1 MTVVTDVHQ
10 DADALT
16 LTITSV
22 FGHPP
27 AHVWQA
33 WENPRLLERWWGPPT
48 YPATVEVF
56 ELRPTGRVT
65 YFMTGPEGDR
75 HAGYW
80 NVVSVEPP
88 HAIEFVDGF
97 ADSDGVANDAM
108 PTTRTRVDL
117 AATDDGGTTMTITTT
132 FPSLDA
138 MEQMAAMGMVE
149 GMSAALGQ
157 IPALLD
163 T

>member
-1 MTVVTDVHQ
+1 
-10 DADALT
+10 
-16 LTITSV
+16 
-22 FGHPP
+22 
-27 AHVWQA
+27 
-33 WENPRLLERWWGPPT
+33 
-48 YPATVEVF
+48 
-56 ELRPTGRVT
+56 
-65 YFMTGPEGDR
+65 
-75 HAGYW
+75 
-80 NVVSVEPP
+80 VVSVEPP

-97 ADSDGVANDAM
+97 ADRDGVVSDGVANDAM

-117 AATDDGGTTMTITTT
+117 AATDDGGTIMTVVTT